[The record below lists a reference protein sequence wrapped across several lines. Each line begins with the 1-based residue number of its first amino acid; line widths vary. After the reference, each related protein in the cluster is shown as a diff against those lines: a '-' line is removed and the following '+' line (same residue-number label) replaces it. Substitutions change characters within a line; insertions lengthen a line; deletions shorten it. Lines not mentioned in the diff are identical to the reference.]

1 MREPPCSLCWVLG
14 KSHFCLVWE
23 RMETRPGSEN
33 LFVTLESTLES
44 MDAGE
49 AMARQKAGEAG
60 FDAEEQ
66 YRISLAVRECL
77 INAFLHG
84 NKSDASKKIDLAIE
98 YQENRLVFVVTDQG
112 EGFALEGVPDP
123 RQDER
128 LLADSGRGIF
138 LMRTFM
144 DEVKVA
150 RAENG
155 GTQVTLIKNL
165 SFANSTTG
173 ANPEKES

>member
-1 MREPPCSLCWVLG
+1 
-14 KSHFCLVWE
+14 
-23 RMETRPGSEN
+23 METWSGPKN
-33 LFVTLESTLES
+33 LSVTLESTPES
-44 MDAGE
+44 MDTGE
-49 AMARQKAGEAG
+49 EMARRIAGQAG
-60 FDAEEQ
+60 FDEEEQ

-98 YQENRLVFVVTDQG
+98 YQESRLVFVVTDQG

-144 DEVKVA
+144 DEVKVI

-165 SFANSTTG
+165 SFANSTAG
-173 ANPEKES
+173 AKPEKES

>member
-1 MREPPCSLCWVLG
+1 
-14 KSHFCLVWE
+14 
-23 RMETRPGSEN
+23 METWPGPKN
-33 LFVTLESTLES
+33 LSVTLENTLES
-44 MDAGE
+44 LDTGE
-49 AMARQKAGEAG
+49 EMARRFAGEAG
-60 FDAEEQ
+60 FDEEEQ

-77 INAFLHG
+77 INAYQHG
-84 NKSDASKKIDLAIE
+84 NKSDTSKKINLAIE
-98 YQENRLVFVVTDQG
+98 YQQNRLVFVVTDQG
-112 EGFALEGVPDP
+112 EGFALESVPDP

-150 RAENG
+150 RAEHG

-165 SFANSTTG
+165 FFANSTAG
-173 ANPEKES
+173 AKPEKES